1 MRGLETNT
9 PRRVWAPHGPGPQ
22 RARPGDERTDHRV
35 GLGVTGRGRHGE
47 RCSREAGRSGEVRAG
62 PPHTRVD
69 SGKRTEEGPGSTRKT
84 RSVTARKRNPERK
97 TMSREQPGACGAA
110 AGPSCHVRSV
120 RPSVGP
126 GEEVPG
132 SAPLPDTRPLSCFTG
147 VPQEEREDRNG
158 SPEGRAAE
166 MLKPRKSRPRTRFY
180 SSFNQPGTS
189 AFEPSRPAST
199 PGRVRPA
206 DNPVMAT

>member
-1 MRGLETNT
+1 MLRFARTTYYWDLTVLGLAFLFWTMRRGRGQRKDQD
-9 PRRVWAPHGPGPQ
+9 P
-22 RARPGDERTDHRV
+22 RARPGASRREREIRK
-35 GLGVTGRGRHGE
+35 
-47 RCSREAGRSGEVRAG
+47 
-62 PPHTRVD
+62 
-69 SGKRTEEGPGSTRKT
+69 GKRCR
-84 RSVTARKRNPERK
+84 AN
-97 TMSREQPGACGAA
+97 SRGL
-110 AGPSCHVRSV
+110 AGGTQLSCASV
-120 RPSVGP
+120 RPSAGP

-147 VPQEEREDRNG
+147 VPQEEREDRKG
-158 SPEGRAAE
+158 SREGRAAE

-206 DNPVMAT
+206 DNPVMAA